1 MAKNYFEYWNDHK
14 IIIFQSRENSYI
26 IFSFA
31 VMQFILQVLKSEARQ
46 VFCGTQFIY
55 LADISCY
62 LMELAELGQARAIEQ
77 NNILNGH
84 IHHGSTSFFFGA
96 STPFFSSIFTQ
107 NIKRSFPLHKFTKK
121 SYIVENDITMEMMLG

>member
-14 IIIFQSRENSYI
+14 IRILQSRENSYI

-62 LMELAELGQARAIEQ
+62 LMKLAELGQARAIEQ
-77 NNILNGH
+77 NNILIGH
-84 IHHGSTSFFFGA
+84 IHHGITSFFFGA
-96 STPFFSSIFTQ
+96 STPFFFHFHA
-107 NIKRSFPLHKFTKK
+107 K
-121 SYIVENDITMEMMLG
+121 Y